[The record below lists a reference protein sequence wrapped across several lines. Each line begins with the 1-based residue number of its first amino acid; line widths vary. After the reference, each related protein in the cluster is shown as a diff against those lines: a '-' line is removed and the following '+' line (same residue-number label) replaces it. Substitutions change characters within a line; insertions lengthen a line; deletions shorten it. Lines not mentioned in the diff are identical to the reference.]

1 MVHYSNFDGI
11 EITVEEKAKP
21 TTGRDRP
28 SLVNFKN
35 RFIFVSGGSNP
46 QNWDQ
51 YYRSVEYYDI
61 ATDTWSAA
69 APLNKARSYHS
80 SCCMG
85 DFIYVFCGQQKG
97 GRFTDTI
104 ERLDAE
110 SMINGNALACWEL
123 T

>member
-1 MVHYSNFDGI
+1 MIEPILMHYSGFDGV
-11 EITVEEKAKP
+11 EITVEEKATP

-35 RFIFVSGGSNP
+35 RFIFVSGGTNP

-69 APLNKARSYHS
+69 APLNKSRSYHS
-80 SCCMG
+80 SCSLG
-85 DFIYVFCGQQKG
+85 DFIYVFCGQ
-97 GRFTDTI
+97 
-104 ERLDAE
+104 
-110 SMINGNALACWEL
+110 
-123 T
+123 